1 MLRFPVSRRAPL
13 LPLGAIAAALLLS
26 GCEGKDDRP
35 HTPLSQLTGESASG
49 TAAVDSPG
57 VSGAPST
64 TLSDASREAL
74 ARGNEAMRAKKYDDA
89 LREYRAAVAS
99 SPHNAAPYFGIQMA
113 ARAMGN
119 AALADSAARRI
130 RALSP
135 TGDSAQV
142 DPHALPPGHPTVP

>member
-1 MLRFPVSRRAPL
+1 MLRFPVSPRARLFPL
-13 LPLGAIAAALLLS
+13 LAAAALVVVS
-26 GCEGKDDRP
+26 ACDAKDEQP
-35 HTPLSQLTGESASG
+35 HTPLSQLTGQSASG
-49 TAAVDSPG
+49 TMAADSPG
-57 VSGAPST
+57 VAGAPSAA
-64 TLSDASREAL
+64 LSDSSRRAL
-74 ARGNEAMRAKKYDDA
+74 TRGNEAMRAKKYDEA
-89 LREYRAAVAS
+89 LREYRAAAAG

-135 TGDSAQV
+135 AADSAQA